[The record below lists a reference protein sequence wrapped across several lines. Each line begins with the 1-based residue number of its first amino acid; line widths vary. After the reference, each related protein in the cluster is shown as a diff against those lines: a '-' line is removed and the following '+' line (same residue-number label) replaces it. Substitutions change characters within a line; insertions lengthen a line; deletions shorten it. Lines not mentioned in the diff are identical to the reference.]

1 MYLIQIHDVADFGGQ
16 FFLRSDFGAF
26 IFAQNF
32 VDQAAGGGIQH
43 RNFLGHQP
51 GHEIIQWKIGVLRGD
66 KTPIALVLFR
76 ALILR
81 SLLGRGQIFHL
92 AVIHTTQLSPL
103 RFNRFAEPQR

>member
-43 RNFLGHQP
+43 WDFFGHQP
-51 GHEIIQWKIGVLRGD
+51 GHEIIKWKIGVLRGD
-66 KTPIALVLFR
+66 KTPVALVLFR

-92 AVIHTTQLSPL
+92 AVIHATQLSPCT
-103 RFNRFAEPQR
+103 